1 MTHERFDGYRIVAA
15 GFVIQGVIIGAMFAY
30 GVFFRELE
38 AEFGWSRTMIS
49 GASSLSFVVM
59 GVLAIVA
66 GKLND
71 KIGPRILLT
80 ASALCFGIGYGA
92 MSRLQA
98 PWELFLF
105 YGLLAGIGYS
115 THDVV
120 TLSTITRWFVRRR
133 GAMTGVVKVGTGVGQ
148 ILVPVIAAALIAA
161 FGWRNAAFIIGAASM
176 LILLVVAQL
185 MRRDPRS
192 IGQHPDGVAIE
203 GARAPTGAGETGM
216 SVAEAAGT
224 RQFWILCAAQLTIF
238 FCLLTVMI
246 HIVPHATDL
255 GIAPAVAATILSTIG
270 GASIAGRLTI
280 GMLADRLGG
289 RRSLGLSF
297 LILLASFVLL
307 QSAETTW
314 MLFLF
319 ALVYGFAHGG
329 FFTVMSPTLAEFFG
343 TGSHG
348 VIFGI
353 VLFCGTIGGAA
364 GPLLAGTLFDTTG
377 SYEMVFLIL
386 TGFCLLG
393 LILTAAL
400 PPIKSPATVA
410 ARELAR

>member
-1 MTHERFDGYRIVAA
+1 
-15 GFVIQGVIIGAMFAY
+15 
-30 GVFFRELE
+30 
-38 AEFGWSRTMIS
+38 
-49 GASSLSFVVM
+49 
-59 GVLAIVA
+59 
-66 GKLND
+66 
-71 KIGPRILLT
+71 
-80 ASALCFGIGYGA
+80 
-92 MSRLQA
+92 
-98 PWELFLF
+98 
-105 YGLLAGIGYS
+105 
-115 THDVV
+115 
-120 TLSTITRWFVRRR
+120 
-133 GAMTGVVKVGTGVGQ
+133 
-148 ILVPVIAAALIAA
+148 
-161 FGWRNAAFIIGAASM
+161 
-176 LILLVVAQL
+176 
-185 MRRDPRS
+185 
-192 IGQHPDGVAIE
+192 
-203 GARAPTGAGETGM
+203 M

-255 GIAPAVAATILSTIG
+255 GVAPAVAATILSTIG

-289 RRSLGLSF
+289 RRSLAVCF
-297 LILLASFVLL
+297 LILLTSFGLL
-307 QSAETTW
+307 QFAESTW

-348 VIFGI
+348 VIFGV

-377 SYEMVFLIL
+377 SYETVFLIL

-400 PPIKSPATVA
+400 QPIKTPGTVA
-410 ARELAR
+410 AGDSMI

>member
-1 MTHERFDGYRIVAA
+1 MTTERFDGYRIVAA
-15 GFVIQGVIIGAMFAY
+15 SFVIQGVVIGAMFAY

-49 GASSLSFVVM
+49 GASSLSFVIM
-59 GVLAIVA
+59 GMLAIAA

-71 KIGPRILLT
+71 QIGPRILIT
-80 ASALCFGIGYGA
+80 ASALCFGVGYAA
-92 MSRLQA
+92 MSRLEA

-148 ILVPVIAAALIAA
+148 LLVPVIAAALIAA
-161 FGWRNAAFIIGAASM
+161 FGWRNAAFIIGMASM
-176 LILLVVAQL
+176 VILVAVAQL

-192 IGQHPDGVAIE
+192 QGQHPDGVAAE
-203 GARAPTGAGETGM
+203 GAPAPTGAEETGM

-255 GIAPAVAATILSTIG
+255 GVAPAVAATILSAIG

-289 RRSLGLSF
+289 RRSLAVCF
-297 LILLASFVLL
+297 LILLTSFGLL
-307 QSAETTW
+307 QFAESTW

-348 VIFGI
+348 VIFGV

-364 GPLLAGTLFDTTG
+364 GPFLAGTLFDTTG
-377 SYEMVFLIL
+377 SYETVFLIL

-400 PPIKSPATVA
+400 QPIKTPGTVA
-410 ARELAR
+410 AGDSMR